1 MTRDALEG
9 KGAVVTGG
17 GRGIGAAIARALA
30 GEGARVALAA
40 RSLEEVERAAEALRK
55 SGGQAWGIR
64 CDVTSED
71 DVARL
76 GREARE
82 RLGRVDILVNNA
94 GQATSAPL
102 KRITLADWNR
112 ILAVNATG
120 TFLCTRE
127 FLPEM
132 VTRGWGR
139 VVNIASISG
148 LEGARY
154 IAHYCAAK
162 HAVVGFTRAVATE
175 TEGTGVTANAICPAY
190 VDTSMT
196 ERTLTN
202 VASRTGMTPEEALE
216 AVLETSG
223 QSRLITADE
232 VAAEVLA
239 LCRDEANGRNGEAVA
254 LRGTGSHV

>member
-1 MTRDALEG
+1 VTRGALEG

-30 GEGARVALAA
+30 AEGAKVALAA
-40 RSLEEVERAAEALRK
+40 RSQEEVERAAEAIRK
-55 SGGQAWGIR
+55 GGGQAWGLR
-64 CDVTSED
+64 CDVTLEE

-82 RLGRVDILVNNA
+82 RLGRVDILINNA
-94 GQATSAPL
+94 GQAASAPL
-102 KRITLADWNR
+102 RRITLEEWNR
-112 ILAVNATG
+112 LLAVNATG

-132 VTRGWGR
+132 ASHGWGR

-162 HAVVGFTRAVATE
+162 HAVVGFTRAAAIE
-175 TEGTGVTANAICPAY
+175 AEGSGVTVNAICPAY

-196 ERTLTN
+196 ERTLSN
-202 VASRTGMTPEEALE
+202 VTSRTGKTREKALE

-223 QSRLITADE
+223 QSRLITAEE

-239 LCRDEANGRNGEAVA
+239 LCRDDAKARNGEAVP